1 MVDREAFVPQFV
13 LDATIAVT
21 TLVLCMYGLDSLALV
36 GIAVGLL
43 LDVVVVCGAG

>member
-1 MVDREAFVPQFV
+1 MVDREAFVLQLV
-13 LDATIAVT
+13 LDATVAVASF
-21 TLVLCMYGLDSLALV
+21 VLCMYGLDSLALV